1 MEEHCVLPLGLSDDG
16 RLRVAVGETL
26 DPSVLD
32 ELRLV
37 LGRPLVL
44 VEAPAAE
51 IQSAI
56 LSVRPSDDASSVE
69 VERAELPGDAGGGAL
84 DDLRALANEAPVI
97 QLVNLMLLEALR
109 HRASDVHLEPTADGL
124 RVRERVDG
132 VLHDVAEH
140 PARFKAAAVS
150 RVKIMAN
157 LDIAERRVPQD
168 GRVRLRLSDREL
180 DVRVSTLPCV
190 HGEGVVLRILD
201 RTSDVRTLEGLG
213 MAPETERAFTGLVRR
228 PNGIILVTGP
238 TGSGKTTTLYA
249 ALQRIN
255 TPEVKVITVEDP
267 VEYQIAGLTQIAVDR
282 KAGRTF
288 STSLRAILRHDP
300 DVIMVGEMR
309 DKETVDIA
317 IQAALTGHLVL
328 STLHTNDAP
337 SGVTRL
343 RDMGAEPYLLAAT
356 MQGILA
362 QRLVRRVCD
371 ACARPYRP
379 DAGERAWAAELA
391 LPSSEDDF
399 RVGEG
404 CERCGGTGFR
414 GRIGIYEL
422 MAMSDRIRSLVVEGD
437 ELEAIRTAA
446 REEGMTPLAAAA
458 WLRAAAGQT
467 TVGEVARLVGE
478 ERLG

>member
-1 MEEHCVLPLGLSDDG
+1 MLPLGLAEDG
-16 RLRVAVGETL
+16 RLRVAVGEEL

-37 LGRPLVL
+37 LGHPLVL

-56 LSVRPSDDASSVE
+56 LSVRPSEEVSGVE
-69 VERAELPGDAGGGAL
+69 VNRPATPADSGGGAL

-140 PARFKAAAVS
+140 PHRYQAAAVS

-201 RTSDVRTLEGLG
+201 RTTNVRTLEGLG
-213 MAPETERAFTGLVRR
+213 MDPETERSFGALVRR

-267 VEYQIAGLTQIAVDR
+267 VEYQIGGLTQIAVDR

-356 MQGILA
+356 VQGILA

-371 ACARPYRP
+371 GCARPYRP
-379 DAGERAWAAELA
+379 DAGERAWATQLA
-391 LPSSEDDF
+391 VPVRDDAF
-399 RVGEG
+399 QVGAG
-404 CERCGGTGFR
+404 CDRCGGTGFH

-422 MAMSDRIRSLVVEGD
+422 MEMSDRIRSLVVDGAP
-437 ELEAIRTAA
+437 LEEIRSTA
-446 REEGMTPLAAAA
+446 REEGMVPMAAAA
-458 WLRAAAGQT
+458 WLRAAAGRT